1 MDGGS
6 WRREERAFPPW
17 RKRIQVWRGERI
29 RWRRTLLC
37 ERERERER
45 EREERS
51 ESEERV
57 GGKLKM
63 RRKRWGLFVF
73 LKGANRARPWDFSN

>member
-1 MDGGS
+1 MEEEDS
-6 WRREERAFPPW
+6 SLERREDSVAED
-17 RKRIQVWRGERI
+17 ITV
-29 RWRRTLLC
+29 
-37 ERERERER
+37 RERERER

-51 ESEERV
+51 EREERV

-63 RRKRWGLFVF
+63 RRKRWGWFVF